1 VRPLRLGVLLAVVVA
16 GPPLWTMVQSD
27 QLDSGAAMQRW
38 AAVAAICS
46 LAASGLAALVRAY
59 EQQQLAKQR
68 REKLIDEAEQAI
80 DETASGD
87 QAA

>member
-16 GPPLWTMVQSD
+16 GPPLWAMVRSD

-46 LAASGLAALVRAY
+46 LAASGLAALVRGY
-59 EQQQLAKQR
+59 EQQLAKQR
-68 REKLIDEAEQAI
+68 REKLLEQAEQEIEA
-80 DETASGD
+80 TASGD
-87 QAA
+87 QVA

>member
-1 VRPLRLGVLLAVVVA
+1 VKPLRLGVLLAAVVA
-16 GPPLWTMVQSD
+16 GPPLWAMVRSD
-27 QLDSGAAMQRW
+27 QLDSGAALQRW

-59 EQQQLAKQR
+59 EQQVAKQR
-68 REKLIDEAEQAI
+68 REKLIERAQQEI
-80 DETASGD
+80 DATASGD